1 MTRRSIRS
9 QTGTPAFS
17 FGGPE
22 MPSRASTPPQR
33 EVLRAD
39 AVREQFQRALRRK
52 LFGEHL
58 FGEPGWDILLAL
70 FVIDSVERRLS
81 IADLTA
87 ITLVP
92 LTTSLRW
99 LGYLEEQD
107 LISRSIAPND
117 QRMVL
122 IELTDKGR
130 SAMETYFS
138 RARGTAVSDQRPSTD

>member
-17 FGGPE
+17 FGGAN
-22 MPSRASTPPQR
+22 MPSRASTPQQR
-33 EVLRAD
+33 EILRAD
-39 AVREQFQRALRRK
+39 AAREQFQRALRRK
-52 LFGEHL
+52 LFDEHL

-70 FVIDSVERRLS
+70 FVIDNVERRVS
-81 IADLTA
+81 IGDLTA
-87 ITLVP
+87 IALVP

-99 LGYLEEQD
+99 LAYLEERD

-130 SAMETYFS
+130 RAMETYFS
-138 RARGTAVSDQRPSTD
+138 HARETAVSDRRPGAD